1 MTEYRSYSVTAGGG
15 GSGGRPP
22 KRPRPGSLHW
32 SERSWWNPRR
42 WLAAPLIVGTSGAL
56 ATLLGA
62 WAQMLQGGLSA
73 WGGLAV
79 IGTLVT
85 VAAIAWAQSDI
96 NYLKSKER
104 RNGR

>member
-1 MTEYRSYSVTAGGG
+1 
-15 GSGGRPP
+15 
-22 KRPRPGSLHW
+22 
-32 SERSWWNPRR
+32 
-42 WLAAPLIVGTSGAL
+42 L